1 MYKTLLDIRTFDM
14 WFMSPYLIASICAW
28 ISIKSGL
35 GSRAFLWRP
44 PWPLGGWTQLRRT
57 FPDGLPEEDDKIRSN
72 GPKGTS
78 IYYVCTFLTF
88 WPPSPPPP
96 LLHYQK
102 IISSSQ
108 WNLIKTFQMKF
119 KNWIHKKMAIH
130 TRNCSFE

>member
-78 IYYVCTFLTF
+78 IYYVSTLLNF
-88 WPPSPPPP
+88 WPLPT
-96 LLHYQK
+96 LLHPQ
-102 IISSSQ
+102 IFSWSQ
-108 WNLIKTFQMKF
+108 RIWKNFSKGSQYSTDHEHCTKGCWTFSV
-119 KNWIHKKMAIH
+119 AVLL
-130 TRNCSFE
+130 